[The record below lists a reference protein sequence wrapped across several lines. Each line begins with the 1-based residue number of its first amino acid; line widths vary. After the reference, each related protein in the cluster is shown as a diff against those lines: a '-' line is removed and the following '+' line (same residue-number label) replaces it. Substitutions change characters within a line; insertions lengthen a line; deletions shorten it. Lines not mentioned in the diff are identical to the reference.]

1 MFNQSI
7 HDAISIACGEYPR
20 NFTEIEKQY
29 ILHDP
34 VLRNELLAWFG
45 TALSNG
51 YWTKA
56 NIEFMKSL
64 QLNSTQGNACGSSDD
79 SRAQAQ
85 LKANQK
91 NIRSLRDK
99 IRLAAS

>member
-7 HDAISIACGEYPR
+7 QDAISIACGEYPR

-29 ILHDP
+29 ILHHP
-34 VLRNELLAWFG
+34 TLCNELLAWFG
-45 TALSNG
+45 TTLSNG

-56 NIEFMKSL
+56 NIEFMMSL
-64 QLNSTQGNACGSSDD
+64 QLNSTQL
-79 SRAQAQ
+79 RA
-85 LKANQK
+85 KQK